1 MQIKIDNKTIEC
13 DTNETILQVARRA
26 GINIPALCYHSDL
39 PIKANCRLCVVEID
53 GIDRLQTSCSTKVK
67 EGMVVRTETDEILQ
81 TRKVNLEL
89 LFAEHV
95 EKCPTCI
102 YNDRCKIQN
111 LADKYKIKIDGRMK
125 DRKRERET
133 YSFGGAVEIDLSKCI
148 DCQNCVDACQLQQA
162 RFLEMKGKGYK
173 TQVVPTDDK
182 TKDCIYC
189 GQCVTHCPVGAASEY
204 SNIDEV
210 EEAIRELDK
219 IVVAQIAPSIRS
231 SIGEEF
237 NCAGDIVSVQQLAEA
252 MRIIGFDKV
261 FDTCVGADITTI
273 EEARELVERMETG
286 NNLPMMTSC
295 CPGWVKYVESYHPEL
310 IPNLT
315 TVRSPQAILG
325 GVIKSYYA
333 GLQRIDPK
341 DIIVVSIMPCTAKK
355 FEIARDELKLEN
367 GIAPVD
373 YVLTTREMAV
383 LLKKFKVNPFKV
395 EARSLDNPLGDPTGA
410 GIIFGASGGVMES
423 AVRTAYFMMTKEEFP
438 GINYEQIRGIKGIKR
453 GVIKISGRDLRVAA
467 ASGMKNAVRIIEEIK
482 ENPYVYDYVEI
493 MACPGGCIGGG
504 GQPIPVDDEI
514 RKRRAENLYSLDHN
528 SPVRVAHKNQSV
540 IKFYEEF
547 LDEEDG
553 RRDLLCTSFRNRKI
567 GGR

>member
-1 MQIKIDNKTIEC
+1 MTITIDNKKIEC
-13 DTNETILQVARRA
+13 TEGETVLQVAKRS
-26 GINIPALCYHSDL
+26 GIDIPALCYHPDL
-39 PIKANCRLCVVEID
+39 PVKANCRLCVVEIE
-53 GIDRLQTSCSTKVK
+53 GMDRLQTSCSTKVK
-67 EGMVVRTETDEILQ
+67 DGMVVRTETDEILQ
-81 TRKVNLEL
+81 TRKINLEL
-89 LFAEHV
+89 LFATHV

-102 YNDRCKIQN
+102 YNDRCKIQD
-111 LADKYKIKIDGRMK
+111 LAGKYKIKIDGRMN
-125 DRKRERET
+125 DRKRKREIYT
-133 YSFGGAVEIDLSKCI
+133 FGGAVKIDLSKCI

-162 RFLEMKGKGYK
+162 RFLEMHGKGFRTK
-173 TQVVPTDDK
+173 VVTAEDK
-182 TKDCIYC
+182 KRDCIYC

-204 SNIDEV
+204 SNIKEV
-210 EEAIRELDK
+210 EEAIRKLDK

-237 NCAGDIVSVQQLAEA
+237 NCVSDTISVQQLAES

-295 CPGWVKYVESYHPEL
+295 CPGWVKYVEFYHPEL

-333 GLQRIDPK
+333 RLQDVNPK

-383 LLKKFKVNPFKV
+383 LLRKYKVNPFKV
-395 EARSLDNPLGDPTGA
+395 EARPLDSPLGDPTGA
-410 GIIFGASGGVMES
+410 GIIYGASGGVLES
-423 AVRTAYFMMTKEEFP
+423 AVRTAYYMMTKEEFP

-453 GVIKISGRDLRVAA
+453 GALKINGRDLKVAA
-467 ASGMKNAVRIIEEIK
+467 ASGMKNAVRVIEEMRQ
-482 ENPYVYDYVEI
+482 NPYVYDYVEI

-514 RKRRAENLYSLDHN
+514 RKRRAETLYSLDHN
-528 SPVRVAHKNQSV
+528 NPVRSAHKNQSV
-540 IKFYEEF
+540 QKFYDEF
-547 LDEEDG
+547 LEEEDG
-553 RRDLLCTSFRNRKI
+553 REELLCTSFKVRRTV
-567 GGR
+567 